1 MFAHYT
7 INEIQGSHGLKR
19 QAIDRYWAPL
29 YDDTL
34 KDALHAARKA
44 GTIPTRVKSR
54 SRGRVDALGLTE
66 DEDEE
71 KETKAKTGD
80 DRKEALDIPIEA
92 WGVPELRQM
101 VMKYCGADVDYT
113 LRLAEDLTEEMEQED
128 VLGVHDRLLLPAGV
142 HFAWLE
148 EVGMKVDVEYH
159 NRLGAEWQ
167 QAQDEICRR
176 LFEISE
182 SWDWPGTPSGRPWWS
197 SHVRLKRYLYD
208 ELRLRKM
215 ISSRRDGKLT
225 QNEVLQE
232 IQDLEE
238 EADEDAVDYWRT
250 ASSAVFSNMK
260 PDSTNT
266 YMLFWLAS
274 QHEFPRTMV
283 DWRIL
288 DKKLGTYYHGYRN
301 IMRRGGRIHPRFR
314 ITGARTG
321 RVSCTDPN
329 IHGVARKKEI
339 KRIFVADED
348 YVILYSDR
356 SQAEIR
362 MLAHMSGD
370 ESLRHACESE
380 DMHFAIACDLFQLTP
395 EQLRAKGK
403 EQVEFMRRAAK
414 TIAFGIIYGRMP
426 DSLAP
431 QLGCTVQEATVYRER
446 FLSRMRQARQWIEA
460 QKRRV
465 LHEREVTSIYG
476 RKRRFPIIL
485 DNAHKSEVER
495 QAVNAPIQGAVSD
508 MTLEDML
515 KIVRELD
522 KRGIRVLPWPHVHD
536 GQMLQVQKSKIGE
549 ALKIARDVLD
559 NPSFQTRVRFAYELA
574 TGPGWADLE
583 TVFKG

>member
-1 MFAHYT
+1 
-7 INEIQGSHGLKR
+7 
-19 QAIDRYWAPL
+19 
-29 YDDTL
+29 
-34 KDALHAARKA
+34 
-44 GTIPTRVKSR
+44 
-54 SRGRVDALGLTE
+54 
-66 DEDEE
+66 
-71 KETKAKTGD
+71 
-80 DRKEALDIPIEA
+80 
-92 WGVPELRQM
+92 
-101 VMKYCGADVDYT
+101 
-113 LRLAEDLTEEMEQED
+113 
-128 VLGVHDRLLLPAGV
+128 
-142 HFAWLE
+142 
-148 EVGMKVDVEYH
+148 
-159 NRLGAEWQ
+159 
-167 QAQDEICRR
+167 
-176 LFEISE
+176 
-182 SWDWPGTPSGRPWWS
+182 
-197 SHVRLKRYLYD
+197 
-208 ELRLRKM
+208 
-215 ISSRRDGKLT
+215 
-225 QNEVLQE
+225 VLQE

-403 EQVEFMRRAAK
+403 EQVEFMRR
-414 TIAFGIIYGRMP
+414 
-426 DSLAP
+426 
-431 QLGCTVQEATVYRER
+431 GCQDHR
-446 FLSRMRQARQWIEA
+446 L
-460 QKRRV
+460 
-465 LHEREVTSIYG
+465 
-476 RKRRFPIIL
+476 
-485 DNAHKSEVER
+485 
-495 QAVNAPIQGAVSD
+495 
-508 MTLEDML
+508 
-515 KIVRELD
+515 
-522 KRGIRVLPWPHVHD
+522 
-536 GQMLQVQKSKIGE
+536 
-549 ALKIARDVLD
+549 RDHLW
-559 NPSFQTRVRFAYELA
+559 SYA
-574 TGPGWADLE
+574 
-583 TVFKG
+583 